1 MIYEKI
7 FLDILEKEM
16 APALGCTDPVG
27 VAYAAACA
35 KKYVKGKMVSIIG
48 EISVNIIKNASAVC
62 IPKTGGKCGIKLA
75 LALGA
80 IGGNPDKGLEVLAD
94 INEADVDEAV
104 NIVNSGIV
112 QTKVSENPKKLYMKV
127 TLQTDQDEASI
138 TIEDNYTNI
147 TSIKVNGKMVLFEE
161 SKEEQNNNSD
171 DLRTEL
177 LYDKLSLS
185 NILEFAQTV
194 PIDQLKIIQTAI
206 KMNMVVAEEG
216 LANDYGVSVG
226 RSIQS
231 FVEKG
236 RMDKGIVSE
245 AMMWTAAATDARMA
259 GCDIPV
265 MSNTGS
271 GNQGLASTI
280 PVISIAKKMNVSY
293 EKMVRAVAISSLVTI
308 YIKNKLGALSA
319 VCGAVIAGTGA
330 SCGVVYLLDGTVEN
344 MLAAMQT
351 TFGDLA
357 GMICDGAKAGC
368 SLKVATCTNTGVF
381 AALLSMENRNIKGTD
396 GIVGYG
402 EAETIDNFIKI
413 STEGMELMDH
423 AILEII
429 LKKKDGQ
436 EGISNENE

>member
-16 APALGCTDPVG
+16 VPALGCTDPVG

-35 KKYVKGKMVSIIG
+35 KKHVEGDMLSITG

-62 IPKTGGKCGIKLA
+62 IPKTGGKCGVALA

-80 IGGNPDKGLEVLAD
+80 VGGNSEKGLEVLSD
-94 INEADVDEAV
+94 IIEEDVKKAMELV
-104 NIVNSGIV
+104 NKGIV
-112 QTKVSENPKKLYMKV
+112 ETKVSENQKKLYMKV
-127 TLQTDQDEASI
+127 TLKTVQDEASI

-147 TSIKVNGKMVLFEE
+147 TSIVVNGKAIFQDEL
-161 SKEEQNNNSD
+161 KEEHSKNKD
-171 DLRTEL
+171 DLKTEIFYGNL
-177 LYDKLSLS
+177 SLESILRFAETVSIDKL
-185 NILEFAQTV
+185 E
-194 PIDQLKIIQTAI
+194 IIQTAV
-206 KMNMVVAEEG
+206 KMNMAVAEEG

-231 FVEKG
+231 FVETGK
-236 RMDKGIVSE
+236 MDQGIVSH

-280 PVISIAKKMNVSY
+280 PVISIAKKMGVSY
-293 EKMVRAVAISSLVTI
+293 EKMIRAVTISSLVTI
-308 YIKNKLGALSA
+308 YIKAKLGALSA
-319 VCGAVIAGTGA
+319 VCGAVIAGVGT
-330 SCGVVYLLDGTVEN
+330 SSGVVYLLDGTAEN
-344 MLAAMQT
+344 MLAAMQS
-351 TFGDLA
+351 TFGDVA

-368 SLKVATCTNTGVF
+368 ALKVATCTNIGVF
-381 AALLSMENRNIKGTD
+381 AALLAMENRNIKGTD

-402 EAETIDNFIKI
+402 ETQTIDNFIKI
-413 STEGMELMDH
+413 STEGMELMDNS
-423 AILEII
+423 ILEII
-429 LKKKDGQ
+429 LKKKDKQ
-436 EGISNENE
+436 EEVSNEN